1 MSGNR
6 ILIDTNIILYILNG
20 DETLVSFLEDKELYI
35 SYITEMELLSYH
47 DFTDVSRKSVAAFLR
62 TCTIIE
68 MNHAIKQKAIQLRQV
83 HRLKLPDGIVAA
95 TSLYLDCP
103 LMSAD
108 KGFSKIKE
116 VNQVL
121 YYPS

>member
-20 DETLVSFLEDKELYI
+20 DETLASFLEDKELYV

-47 DFTDVSRKSVAAFLR
+47 GFDESSRKSTTALLR

-68 MNHAIKQKAIQLRQV
+68 MNHSIKQKAIQLRQV
-83 HRLKLPDGIVAA
+83 YRLKLPDSIVAA
-95 TSLYLDCP
+95 TSLYLDCL

-121 YYPS
+121 YFPS

>member
-1 MSGNR
+1 
-6 ILIDTNIILYILNG
+6 
-20 DETLVSFLEDKELYI
+20 
-35 SYITEMELLSYH
+35 
-47 DFTDVSRKSVAAFLR
+47 
-62 TCTIIE
+62 

-95 TSLYLDCP
+95 TALYLDCP